1 MLGLHPKV
9 QNAGLVGAASAI
21 IIWAAKT
28 YGGQDIPPDIAS
40 AITTVLMSLTGYMS
54 KGEQ

>member
-21 IIWAAKT
+21 IIWAAKA
-28 YGGQDIPPDIAS
+28 YGGQDIPPEIAS
-40 AITTVLMSLTGYMS
+40 AITTVLMSLTGYVS
-54 KGEQ
+54 SGQ